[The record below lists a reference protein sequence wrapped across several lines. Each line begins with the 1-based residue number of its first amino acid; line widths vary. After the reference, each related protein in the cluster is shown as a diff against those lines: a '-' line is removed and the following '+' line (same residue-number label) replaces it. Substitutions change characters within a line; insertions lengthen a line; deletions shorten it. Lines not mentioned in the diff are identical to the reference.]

1 MKKLLMLLA
10 ISLTISGVVKAQ
22 TAEKEE
28 VKVKPTSTP
37 TQRVH
42 NTFSRNKRHKG
53 YKVKSTDGD
62 HKSSTTVNTT
72 TGATKTKND

>member
-1 MKKLLMLLA
+1 MKKLLMLLVVG
-10 ISLTISGVVKAQ
+10 LTISAAASAQ
-22 TAEKEE
+22 PEKEE

-53 YKVKSTDGD
+53 YKVKTTDGD

>member
-1 MKKLLMLLA
+1 MLLVVG
-10 ISLTISGVVKAQ
+10 LTMGAAASAQ
-22 TAEKEE
+22 TVKEE

-53 YKVKSTDGD
+53 YKVKTTSGD
-62 HKSSTTVNTT
+62 HKSSTTVNST

>member
-1 MKKLLMLLA
+1 MLL
-10 ISLTISGVVKAQ
+10 IVGLTIGAAAQAQ

-53 YKVKSTDGD
+53 YKMKTTDGD